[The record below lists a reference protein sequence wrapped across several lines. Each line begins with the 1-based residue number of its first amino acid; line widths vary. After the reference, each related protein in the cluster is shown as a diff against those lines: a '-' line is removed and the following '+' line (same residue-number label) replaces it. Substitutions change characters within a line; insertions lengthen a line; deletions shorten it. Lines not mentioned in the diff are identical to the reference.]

1 MSSEQRVRTEPR
13 ISVNKLG
20 EYLTA
25 SPVRRRR
32 IVSDQKRPSDFIV
45 ARYREASE
53 AINRFLLEGQSPDFL
68 QAEIERI
75 SGIEPNTPWQAE
87 DYALSS
93 EAIESFLD
101 IYGDL
106 PLDGCELERGDPE
119 AAPLLVAAVQVNVR
133 PDAISRSTNRSGG
146 QTVGAIK
153 LYFPK
158 TVSLSDDAGAYIA
171 TTLHQYVNE
180 YFSAYGSADYR
191 RCHVVDV
198 FGQQIFTAPQSFIR
212 RRRDIEAACEEIAR
226 AWTVV

>member
-1 MSSEQRVRTEPR
+1 MSSVQRQRTEPR

-25 SPVRRRR
+25 SPTRRRR
-32 IVSDQKRPSDFIV
+32 IVVDQKRPSDFIV
-45 ARYREASE
+45 ARYREASD
-53 AINRFLLEGQSPDFL
+53 AIIRFLFQGQSVDFL
-68 QAEIERI
+68 RGEIARI
-75 SGIEPNTPWQAE
+75 SNIEANTEWQAE
-87 DYALSS
+87 DYALSV

-106 PLDGCELERGDPE
+106 PLDQCTVERSDVE
-119 AAPLLVAAVQVNVR
+119 AAPLLIAGVQVSVR
-133 PDAISRSTNRSGG
+133 PDLIIRSTNRSGAP
-146 QTVGAIK
+146 TVGCLK

-158 TVSLSDDAGAYIA
+158 TVSLSDEAGAYIA
-171 TTLHQYVNE
+171 TTLYQYANE
-180 YFSAYGSADYR
+180 YFPSEGSADYR

-226 AWTVV
+226 AWAAV